1 MIVFLNCRKNW
12 LLFIQITLFAL
23 FECYF
28 IFFQILNLQIDSLHS
43 CHEHTVQNPQFSSLR
58 QTETNDRN
66 PSWGNVHLLFLS
78 VAQSSNWPKI
88 LHVKSAKVNQQWFWV
103 LYFNL
108 RAGIP
113 TKFVV
118 LFGQFHVKIC
128 SDLFGL
134 WCHFLANLTVLGRTR
149 YWAQKYLPFL
159 IHSWTNSE
167 IWLRVRGPGNSFS

>member
-1 MIVFLNCRKNW
+1 MFNLIRLMIVFLNCRKNW

-88 LHVKSAKVNQQWFWV
+88 LHVKSAKVNQSSGFEYCTSTLEQEF
-103 LYFNL
+103 L
-108 RAGIP
+108 P
-113 TKFVV
+113 
-118 LFGQFHVKIC
+118 
-128 SDLFGL
+128 SL
-134 WCHFLANLTVLGRTR
+134 WIYLANSMSKLVTTCLA
-149 YWAQKYLPFL
+149 YDA
-159 IHSWTNSE
+159 ISWQ
-167 IWLRVRGPGNSFS
+167 IWLS